1 MLFYGKN
8 EFDGIIMRDEKYA
21 HNDKYLLS
29 ALCKGDR
36 EAFDCI
42 FRKYYV
48 DVVMFCGRFMNRIED
63 SEDIAQSIFLHIW
76 DMREVLPVIT
86 NFKSYLLKSAQNMCI
101 NELHRRE
108 KERRYS
114 SEQLVRIQPY
124 VLGEDINKMLFYSEL
139 KKLIASA
146 EASLDKKEWDVWRL
160 SRHEGL
166 KYSEIAAI
174 LGISVRAVE
183 DRMQRAKRHFLK
195 ILDQYWAIAT
205 LFLTFLQ
212 T

>member
-1 MLFYGKN
+1 
-8 EFDGIIMRDEKYA
+8 MRDEKYA

-166 KYSEIAAI
+166 KYSEIATI

>member
-1 MLFYGKN
+1 
-8 EFDGIIMRDEKYA
+8 MRDEKYA

-108 KERRYS
+108 KERQYS

>member
-124 VLGEDINKMLFYSEL
+124 VLGEDINKMLFYSEQ

-160 SRHEGL
+160 SRHAGL